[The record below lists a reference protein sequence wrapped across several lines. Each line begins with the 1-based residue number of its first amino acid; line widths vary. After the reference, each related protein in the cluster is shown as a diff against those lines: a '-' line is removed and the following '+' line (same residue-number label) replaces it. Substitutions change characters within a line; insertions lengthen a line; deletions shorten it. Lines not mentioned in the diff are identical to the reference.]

1 MQRHVISVLLIHL
14 ACLLAASGTPALAV
28 SVDFERVQDS
38 HALDDADQP
47 RAALRGEARVSD
59 DAHTGTAA
67 LALGGAAAK
76 GVADFGADFGLD
88 RQATVSFW
96 CKPAALSGIMAGKYG
111 AINIEIVAGSG
122 VVRFGLKLQSGWVH
136 CQSPAKAIAT
146 GKWTQVTASWGPH
159 GMYLSLDGKPVA
171 HAPLP
176 DAFDWFIEDRAFLLG
191 CYSWPPD
198 YDSWCFEGLI
208 DDFSYL
214 PDQERP
220 TGDLPAPPAPI
231 LERLLRDT
239 PKPAYGVP
247 LPETV
252 RGRVVLDANANA
264 VADAD
269 EIGEANVSVSDGYS
283 VVRTDALGDYA
294 ITPSPN
300 AVFIFVI
307 RPSGHDVAGHWYKP
321 VGERV
326 DFTLTP
332 SGPDENDFTFVQVTD
347 SHTSTLRRSLEGL
360 SEFVTEVNAL
370 RPAPLF
376 VFNSGDLINLDKQ
389 LNASVE
395 TGHEYFRNYVGIMN
409 HLTMPYRNVAGD
421 HTDSRYR
428 LEDFS
433 LGDHRA
439 GKALYWEYLGPN
451 LFSFEYGR
459 LHFVSVDAVYH
470 MTDGISHQV
479 IPEHV
484 AWLRQDLQSRAPG
497 TISLTASEHPL
508 EGYLPGFVEL
518 AAECDIRLQLV
529 GDAHVVSEKQR
540 PVPSR
545 IHGALSGT
553 WWQGPCAD
561 LSPQG
566 YMIYHAQGES
576 LECFYRG
583 LGERVAIVS
592 PDYGSLLSGEITLQ
606 AHLVQP
612 QDGESLELSIAGGDW
627 RPMTGVG
634 RPFYRALYEA
644 TSDTNDLPDGL
655 VEMRVR
661 SLPDGETRT
670 RVFVVAN
677 GKPSAPAQVDAT
689 LTFSVGTVIR
699 AALSPAAP
707 VQVLVNGKAVGV
719 IESGH
724 KGECAFEVP
733 ANVVRKVNVLTF
745 DRGATGETFAITHP
759 FLTLGE
765 RVIED
770 PASAA
775 IRRVQ
780 LNHWS
785 EEVVSRT
792 GFVIE
797 DDPYETSFCMAR
809 DRFYFVLPDADEE

>member
-1 MQRHVISVLLIHL
+1 M
-14 ACLLAASGTPALAV
+14 
-28 SVDFERVQDS
+28 
-38 HALDDADQP
+38 
-47 RAALRGEARVSD
+47 
-59 DAHTGTAA
+59 
-67 LALGGAAAK
+67 
-76 GVADFGADFGLD
+76 
-88 RQATVSFW
+88 
-96 CKPAALSGIMAGKYG
+96 
-111 AINIEIVAGSG
+111 
-122 VVRFGLKLQSGWVH
+122 
-136 CQSPAKAIAT
+136 
-146 GKWTQVTASWGPH
+146 
-159 GMYLSLDGKPVA
+159 
-171 HAPLP
+171 
-176 DAFDWFIEDRAFLLG
+176 
-191 CYSWPPD
+191 
-198 YDSWCFEGLI
+198 
-208 DDFSYL
+208 
-214 PDQERP
+214 
-220 TGDLPAPPAPI
+220 
-231 LERLLRDT
+231 
-239 PKPAYGVP
+239 
-247 LPETV
+247 
-252 RGRVVLDANANA
+252 
-264 VADAD
+264 
-269 EIGEANVSVSDGYS
+269 
-283 VVRTDALGDYA
+283 
-294 ITPSPN
+294 
-300 AVFIFVI
+300 
-307 RPSGHDVAGHWYKP
+307 
-321 VGERV
+321 
-326 DFTLTP
+326 
-332 SGPDENDFTFVQVTD
+332 
-347 SHTSTLRRSLEGL
+347 
-360 SEFVTEVNAL
+360 
-370 RPAPLF
+370 
-376 VFNSGDLINLDKQ
+376 
-389 LNASVE
+389 
-395 TGHEYFRNYVGIMN
+395 
-409 HLTMPYRNVAGD
+409 
-421 HTDSRYR
+421 
-428 LEDFS
+428 
-433 LGDHRA
+433 
-439 GKALYWEYLGPN
+439 
-451 LFSFEYGR
+451 
-459 LHFVSVDAVYH
+459 
-470 MTDGISHQV
+470 
-479 IPEHV
+479 
-484 AWLRQDLQSRAPG
+484 
-497 TISLTASEHPL
+497 
-508 EGYLPGFVEL
+508 

-566 YMIYHAQGES
+566 YMIDHAQGES

-612 QDGESLELSIAGGDW
+612 RDGESLELSIAGGDW

-699 AALSPAAP
+699 AALSPEAP